1 MSNIQLTAAVATA
14 VAITAL
20 SIGSPQARSLHPM
33 PGRTIATGKIDS
45 KAPLPPINP
54 FKPIR
59 AVTTG
64 MKTLRAV

>member
-1 MSNIQLTAAVATA
+1 MSNIQIAVALA
-14 VAITAL
+14 VAISAL
-20 SIGSPQARSLHPM
+20 SISSPQARSQYPM

-45 KAPLPPINP
+45 KAPLPPLKP

-64 MKTLRAV
+64 TKTLPAI

>member
-1 MSNIQLTAAVATA
+1 MSNTQLTAAVATA

-33 PGRTIATGKIDS
+33 PGRTIATGKLDS

-59 AVTTG
+59 AVMTG
-64 MKTLRAV
+64 MKTLPAV

>member
-1 MSNIQLTAAVATA
+1 MTNIKLTTAVASA

-20 SIGSPQARSLHPM
+20 SIGSPQARSLHPT
-33 PGRTIATGKIDS
+33 PGRSIATGKIDS

-64 MKTLRAV
+64 TKTLPAI